1 MFHLIGFYNY
11 TVWLTYLSMISSVV
25 GISFAINY
33 ASTGNNVMI
42 IVAVVCLLFSGLCDM
57 FDGMVARTKKDRT
70 EEEKSYGIQLDS
82 LADVVCFG
90 VFPAIIGY
98 CIGAT
103 AWWQIAILAFFAL
116 AGLIRLAY
124 FNVTEETRQKVETG
138 KRKYYE
144 GVPISVSPLVV
155 ALAFCFKNS
164 LSAECFTVLY
174 TLLILVNGV
183 AFIAPVKIKKPG
195 KAGIITLIA
204 VGVVVGVLMLV
215 L

>member
-195 KAGIITLIA
+195 KAGIITLIT

>member
-25 GISFAINY
+25 GISFAIDY
-33 ASTGNNVMI
+33 AANGYGKMI
-42 IVAVVCLLFSGLCDM
+42 IIAVVCLLFSGLCDM

-70 EEEKSYGIQLDS
+70 DEEKSYGIQLDS
-82 LADVVCFG
+82 LCDVVCFG

-124 FNVTEETRQKVETG
+124 FNVTEESRQKVETG

-164 LSAECFTVLY
+164 LSPECFTVLY

-195 KAGIITLIA
+195 KMGIITLISI
-204 VGVVVGVLMLV
+204 GIVVGVLMLV

>member
-1 MFHLIGFYNY
+1 MIGFYNY

-25 GISFAINY
+25 GISFAIDY
-33 ASTGNNVMI
+33 AANGDGKMI
-42 IVAVVCLLFSGLCDM
+42 IIAVVCLLFSGLCDM

-70 EEEKSYGIQLDS
+70 DEEKSYGIQLDS
-82 LADVVCFG
+82 LCDVVCFG

-103 AWWQIAILAFFAL
+103 AWWQITILAFFAL

-124 FNVTEETRQKVETG
+124 FNVTEESRQKVETG

-164 LSAECFTVLY
+164 LSSECFTVLY

-195 KAGIITLIA
+195 KAGIITLISI
-204 VGVVVGVLMLV
+204 GIVVGVLMLV

>member
-103 AWWQIAILAFFAL
+103 AWWQIAMLAFFAL

-155 ALAFCFKNS
+155 ALAFCFRS
-164 LSAECFTVLY
+164 SVSAECFTVLY